1 MLLCSPGR
9 GVGMGIGVGDDVN
22 DDEKDSSLLKSSYS
36 MLKRQVM
43 YKTRS
48 PMMTPKD

>member
-36 MLKRQVM
+36 MLERQVV
-43 YKTRS
+43 YKIRS
-48 PMMTPKD
+48 PMMTSKD

>member
-1 MLLCSPGR
+1 MLLCSPDR
-9 GVGMGIGVGDDVN
+9 GVGMGIGVGNDVN
-22 DDEKDSSLLKSSYS
+22 DDEEDSSLLKSRHS
-36 MLKRQVM
+36 MLERQVM